1 MSKIRI
7 SIILIGVATLINGL
21 IHLGDVIAA
30 PKPPV
35 LPDVI
40 DWQCRATAKIQVCEL
55 QLGDGTRCV
64 VTDKGGVACE
74 WRGR

>member
-1 MSKIRI
+1 MSKI
-7 SIILIGVATLINGL
+7 LIGLFI
-21 IHLGDVIAA
+21 ISLGFSVFLCVSLSA
-30 PKPPV
+30 PKPQVP
-35 LPDVI
+35 PDTV

-74 WRGR
+74 WGGR